1 MIAPVF
7 HGKPT
12 AITRIMRRHLQSRPC
27 FASFPPTQ
35 QQTAVRDDPFCYRPA
50 LAGPLL
56 ASAEGEGTKMDG
68 DAQCNQ
74 RNEEA
79 GHEK

>member
-27 FASFPPTQ
+27 LAYSTQ

-56 ASAEGEGTKMDG
+56 ASAEGEGT
-68 DAQCNQ
+68 
-74 RNEEA
+74 
-79 GHEK
+79 